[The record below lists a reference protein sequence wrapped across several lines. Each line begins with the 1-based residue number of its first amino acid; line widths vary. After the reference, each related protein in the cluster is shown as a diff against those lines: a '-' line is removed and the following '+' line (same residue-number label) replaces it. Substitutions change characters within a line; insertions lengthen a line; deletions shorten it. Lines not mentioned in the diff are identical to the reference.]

1 MILYG
6 SCKCEALPGAPNGR
20 AGEGVFY
27 VGKNICAG
35 KNIFCAGKSMRVEM
49 NGIDRCFSFWYTFTV
64 GLMGYVRGYDQ

>member
-27 VGKNICAG
+27 AG
-35 KNIFCAGKSMRVEM
+35 KNLFCAGKGARGEE
-49 NGIDRCFSFWYTFTV
+49 NGIDRCFSF
-64 GLMGYVRGYDQ
+64 

>member
-27 VGKNICAG
+27 AG
-35 KNIFCAGKSMRVEM
+35 KNLFCAGKGARGEE
-49 NGIDRCFSFWYTFTV
+49 NGIDRRFLFWYTFTV
-64 GLMGYVRGYDQ
+64 GLMGYVHGYGQ